1 MRLEHFRD
9 EEEGLLRGSLGENN
23 GNTDAFRCSLMV
35 NCGVVLGGFGGEWSE
50 TQLHLIQT
58 TL

>member
-1 MRLEHFRD
+1 MRLEDFRD

-35 NCGVVLGGFGGEWSE
+35 NCGVVLVDLVESGVKPNSN
-50 TQLHLIQT
+50 
-58 TL
+58 